1 MTTPTLLS
9 VSADAKTKKGEKIG
23 VLTGILYLAPAEI
36 SGYNVCPKSTNGCRK
51 ACLYSA
57 GRAGVFPMITEA
69 RIRKTKQ
76 FKENRDWFMEML
88 QRNIKSLVKKAEKK
102 NMVPAI
108 RLNGTSDIMWE
119 KEDVIVDGIN
129 HPNLMTAFPDVTFY
143 DYTKVIGRKIAL
155 ALPNYHLTFSLAEN
169 NDKTAWKAI
178 EEGYSV
184 AVVMNLSKKADK
196 PITWK
201 GYPVIDGDLSDVRFN
216 DPVGHIVALT
226 AKGKARK
233 DTSGFVRDWR
243 INW

>member
-1 MTTPTLLS
+1 MATTQLLS
-9 VSADAKTKKGEKIG
+9 VSADAKTRKGEKIG

-36 SGYNVCPKSTNGCRK
+36 SGYNVCPKSTNGCRE

-88 QRNIKSLVKKAEKK
+88 QRNIKSLIKKADKR
-102 NMVPAI
+102 NMVPAV

-119 KEDVIVDGIN
+119 KEDVIVDGIK
-129 HPNLMTAFPDVTFY
+129 HQNLMSAFPNVQFY
-143 DYTKVIGRKIAL
+143 DYSKVANRRRAI

-169 NDKTAWKAI
+169 NDSEAVTAI
-178 EEGYSV
+178 HNGYSV
-184 AVVMNLSKKADK
+184 AVVMDLKKSEAK
-196 PITWK
+196 PLRWK
-201 GYPVIDGDLSDVRFN
+201 GFPVIDGDLSDVRFN
-216 DPVGHIVALT
+216 DPAGHIVALT

-233 DTSGFVRDWR
+233 DTTGFVRSPDL
-243 INW
+243 

>member
-1 MTTPTLLS
+1 MSTPQLLS
-9 VSADAKTKKGEKIG
+9 VSADAKTVKGQKLGI
-23 VLTGILYLAPAEI
+23 LTGILYLAPAEI
-36 SGYNVCPKSTNGCRK
+36 SGYNVCPKSTNGCRE

-88 QRNIKSLVKKAEKK
+88 QRNIKSLVRKAEKK
-102 NMVPAI
+102 GMIPAV

-129 HPNLMTAFPDVTFY
+129 HQNLMTAFPNVTFY
-143 DYTKVIGRKIAL
+143 DYTKVANRRQAI

-169 NDKTAWKAI
+169 NDSEAVKAI
-178 EEGYSV
+178 HNGYSV
-184 AVVMNLSKKADK
+184 AVVMNLGKNDPK
-196 PITWK
+196 PLRWK
-201 GYPVIDGDLSDVRFN
+201 GFPVINGDESDVRFN

-226 AKGKARK
+226 AKGKARR
-233 DTSGFVRDWR
+233 DTSGFVREP
-243 INW
+243 NL